1 MHIEIV
7 HILKDAL
14 ESNNSYLIS
23 DTLGDRN
30 PAEVSKIIISFPEEE
45 ICILLKALDSEKT
58 AEIILELPEDI
69 RSNVLEMLD
78 NKSILSAIEN
88 LDSDDA
94 ADLISDLE
102 DEKSKEIL
110 EDMNPQDSSEVQTL
124 LQYDEESAGGIM
136 QTELVEVKDSSIIKD
151 AINWIRLIAEDVP
164 DFYQIYVTNE
174 NDKLV
179 GTVSLKALIL
189 ADSTAAI
196 KSIMEPIEI
205 SVEPDLDRQEVSNI
219 FSNYDLVSLPVV
231 DSNSRLIGR
240 ITSDDILD
248 VVNEEA
254 EEDLFAL
261 AGINEYN
268 HPIYSGFI
276 SKTKSRLPWL
286 LVTLLGELLI
296 AFIIASYFQ
305 PTLEKFILLAAFMPA
320 VMATGG
326 SVGIQTSAIIIRALG
341 IGSINI
347 SQAFQVIISELQLS
361 LILGVICG
369 LVAGVMGFFLT
380 GDKSLGLNFFYV
392 IFVSLSLASLMS
404 AFFGASFPL
413 LLDKIKS
420 DPANGSGPFVTMAND
435 LFSAVAYLLIALL
448 IM

>member
-1 MHIEIV
+1 MHTETINKIKSALSDDNTTLINNELSERNAAEI
-7 HILKDAL
+7 A
-14 ESNNSYLIS
+14 S
-23 DTLGDRN
+23 
-30 PAEVSKIIISFPEEE
+30 IIISFSQND
-45 ICILLKALDSEKT
+45 ICRVLKSLSSENL

-69 RSNVLEMLD
+69 RTGVLEELD

-88 LDSDDA
+88 LESDDA

-110 EDMNPQDSSEVQTL
+110 EDMNPQDSSEVQSL
-124 LQYDEESAGGIM
+124 LQYDPESAGGIM
-136 QTELVEVKDSSIIKD
+136 QTELVEVKDSSLIKD
-151 AINWIRLIAEDVP
+151 AINWIRIIAEDVP

-179 GTVSLKALIL
+179 GTVSLKALVL
-189 ADSTAAI
+189 ATPSSEI
-196 KSIMEPIEI
+196 RNIMEPIEI
-205 SVEPDLDRQEVSNI
+205 SVEPEIDREDVSKI
-219 FSNYDLVSLPVV
+219 FSDYDLVSLPVI
-231 DSNSRLIGR
+231 DKNQRLIGR

-268 HPIYSGFI
+268 HPIYSGII
-276 SKTKSRLPWL
+276 SKTRSRLPWL
-286 LVTLLGELLI
+286 VVTLIGEL
-296 AFIIASYFQ
+296 IIAYIIAMYFQ

-326 SVGIQTSAIIIRALG
+326 SVGIQTSAIVIRALG
-341 IGSINI
+341 TGTINVA
-347 SQAFQVIISELQLS
+347 QTFKVILSELKLS
-361 LILGVICG
+361 SILGVICG
-369 LVAGVMGFFLT
+369 LVAGLTGYFLT
-380 GDKSLGLNFFYV
+380 GTKQAGIDFFKV
-392 IFVSLSLASLMS
+392 IFLSLSAASLMS

-413 LLDKIKS
+413 LLEKIKS

-435 LFSAVAYLLIALL
+435 LFSAIAYLLIALL

>member
-151 AINWIRLIAEDVP
+151 AINWIRLIAENVP

>member
-286 LVTLLGELLI
+286 LVTLVGELLI

-341 IGSINI
+341 TGSINI
-347 SQAFQVIISELQLS
+347 SQAFQIIISELQLS

>member
-205 SVEPDLDRQEVSNI
+205 CVEPNLDRQEVSNI

-261 AGINEYN
+261 AGIKEYN

-286 LVTLLGELLI
+286 LVTLVGELLI

-347 SQAFQVIISELQLS
+347 SQAFQIIISELQLS

>member
-286 LVTLLGELLI
+286 LVTLVGELLI

-347 SQAFQVIISELQLS
+347 SQAFQIIISELQLS

>member
-189 ADSTAAI
+189 ADSTATI

-286 LVTLLGELLI
+286 LVTLVGELLI

-347 SQAFQVIISELQLS
+347 SQAFQIIISELQLS

>member
-7 HILKDAL
+7 KILKDAL
-14 ESNNSYLIS
+14 KRNNSYIIS

-30 PAEVSKIIISFPEEE
+30 SAEVSNIIISFPEDE
-45 ICILLKALDSEKT
+45 ICTLLKALDSEKT

-179 GTVSLKALIL
+179 GTVSLKSLIL
-189 ADSTAAI
+189 ADPESNI

-205 SVEPDLDRQEVSNI
+205 SVEPNLDQQEVSNI

-231 DSNSRLIGR
+231 DSNSRLLGR

-261 AGINEYN
+261 AGIKEYN

-286 LVTLLGELLI
+286 LVTLIGELLI

-341 IGSINI
+341 TGSISI
-347 SQAFQVIISELQLS
+347 SQAFRVIVSELQLS

>member
-151 AINWIRLIAEDVP
+151 AINWIRLIAENVP

-286 LVTLLGELLI
+286 LVTLVGELLI

-341 IGSINI
+341 TGSINI

>member
-286 LVTLLGELLI
+286 LVTLVGELLI

-341 IGSINI
+341 TGSISI
-347 SQAFQVIISELQLS
+347 SQAFRVIISELQLS
-361 LILGVICG
+361 LILGIICG
-369 LVAGVMGFFLT
+369 LVAGVLCFFLT

>member
-261 AGINEYN
+261 AGIKEYN

-286 LVTLLGELLI
+286 LVTLVGELLI

-341 IGSINI
+341 TGSINI
-347 SQAFQVIISELQLS
+347 SQAFRVIISELQPVS
-361 LILGVICG
+361 YTH
-369 LVAGVMGFFLT
+369 LT
-380 GDKSLGLNFFYV
+380 LPTTPYV
-392 IFVSLSLASLMS
+392 
-404 AFFGASFPL
+404 
-413 LLDKIKS
+413 
-420 DPANGSGPFVTMAND
+420 
-435 LFSAVAYLLIALL
+435 
-448 IM
+448 

>member
-7 HILKDAL
+7 KILKDAL
-14 ESNNSYLIS
+14 KSNNSYIIS

-30 PAEVSKIIISFPEEE
+30 SAEVSNIIISFPEDD
-45 ICILLKALDSEKT
+45 ICTLLKALDSEKI

-189 ADSTAAI
+189 ADPASTI
-196 KSIMEPIEI
+196 ESIMEPIEI
-205 SVEPDLDRQEVSNI
+205 SVEPNLDQQEVSNI

-231 DSNSRLIGR
+231 DSNSRLLGR

-286 LVTLLGELLI
+286 LVTLVGELLI

-341 IGSINI
+341 TGSISI
-347 SQAFQVIISELQLS
+347 SQAFRVIVSELQLS

-369 LVAGVMGFFLT
+369 LVAGVVGFFLT

>member
-151 AINWIRLIAEDVP
+151 AINWIRLIAENVP

-286 LVTLLGELLI
+286 LVTLVGELLI

>member
-151 AINWIRLIAEDVP
+151 AINWIRLIAENVP

-286 LVTLLGELLI
+286 LVTLVGELLI

-347 SQAFQVIISELQLS
+347 SQAFQIIISELQLS

>member
-7 HILKDAL
+7 NILKDAL
-14 ESNNSYLIS
+14 ENNNSYLIS

-30 PAEVSKIIISFPEEE
+30 PAEVSKIIISFREEE

-286 LVTLLGELLI
+286 LVTLVGELLI

-341 IGSINI
+341 TGSISI
-347 SQAFQVIISELQLS
+347 SQAFRVIISELQLS

>member
-286 LVTLLGELLI
+286 LVTLVGELLI

-341 IGSINI
+341 TGSINI

>member
-1 MHIEIV
+1 MYIEIV
-7 HILKDAL
+7 KILKDAL
-14 ESNNSYLIS
+14 KSNNSYIIS

-30 PAEVSKIIISFPEEE
+30 SAEVSNIIISFPEDE
-45 ICILLKALDSEKT
+45 ICTLLKALDSEKT

-179 GTVSLKALIL
+179 GTVSLKSLIL
-189 ADSTAAI
+189 ADSASTI

-205 SVEPDLDRQEVSNI
+205 SVEPDLDQQEVSNI

-231 DSNSRLIGR
+231 DSNSRLLGR

-286 LVTLLGELLI
+286 LVTLMGELLI

-341 IGSINI
+341 TGSINI
-347 SQAFQVIISELQLS
+347 SQAFRVIISELQLS
-361 LILGVICG
+361 LILGIICG

>member
-151 AINWIRLIAEDVP
+151 AINWIRLIAENVP

-341 IGSINI
+341 TGSINI

>member
-151 AINWIRLIAEDVP
+151 AINWIRLIAENVP

-189 ADSTAAI
+189 ADSKAAI

-286 LVTLLGELLI
+286 LVTLVGELLI

>member
-151 AINWIRLIAEDVP
+151 AINWIRLIAENVP

-341 IGSINI
+341 TGSINI
-347 SQAFQVIISELQLS
+347 SQAFQIIISELQLS

>member
-7 HILKDAL
+7 NILKDAL
-14 ESNNSYLIS
+14 ENNNSYLIS

-189 ADSTAAI
+189 ADSKAAI

-205 SVEPDLDRQEVSNI
+205 SVEPNLDRQEVSNI

-261 AGINEYN
+261 AGIKEYN

-286 LVTLLGELLI
+286 LVTLVGELLI

-341 IGSINI
+341 IGSISI
-347 SQAFQVIISELQLS
+347 SQAFRVIISELQLS

>member
-1 MHIEIV
+1 
-7 HILKDAL
+7 
-14 ESNNSYLIS
+14 
-23 DTLGDRN
+23 
-30 PAEVSKIIISFPEEE
+30 
-45 ICILLKALDSEKT
+45 
-58 AEIILELPEDI
+58 
-69 RSNVLEMLD
+69 
-78 NKSILSAIEN
+78 
-88 LDSDDA
+88 
-94 ADLISDLE
+94 
-102 DEKSKEIL
+102 
-110 EDMNPQDSSEVQTL
+110 
-124 LQYDEESAGGIM
+124 
-136 QTELVEVKDSSIIKD
+136 
-151 AINWIRLIAEDVP
+151 
-164 DFYQIYVTNE
+164 
-174 NDKLV
+174 
-179 GTVSLKALIL
+179 
-189 ADSTAAI
+189 
-196 KSIMEPIEI
+196 MEPIEI

-261 AGINEYN
+261 AGIKEYN

-286 LVTLLGELLI
+286 LVTLVGELLI

-341 IGSINI
+341 TGSISI
-347 SQAFQVIISELQLS
+347 SQAFRVIISELQLS

>member
-347 SQAFQVIISELQLS
+347 SQAFQIIISELQLS

>member
-151 AINWIRLIAEDVP
+151 AINWIRLIAENVP

-286 LVTLLGELLI
+286 LVTLVGELLI

-341 IGSINI
+341 TGSINI
-347 SQAFQVIISELQLS
+347 SQAFQIIISELQLS

>member
-341 IGSINI
+341 TGSINI

>member
-7 HILKDAL
+7 KILKDAL
-14 ESNNSYLIS
+14 KRNNSYIIS

-30 PAEVSKIIISFPEEE
+30 SAEVSNIIISFPEEE
-45 ICILLKALDSEKT
+45 ICTLLKALDSEKT

-179 GTVSLKALIL
+179 GTVSLKSLIL
-189 ADSTAAI
+189 ADPESNI

-205 SVEPDLDRQEVSNI
+205 SVEPNLDQQEVSNI

-231 DSNSRLIGR
+231 DSNSRLLGR

-261 AGINEYN
+261 AGIKEYN

-286 LVTLLGELLI
+286 LVTLIGELLI

-341 IGSINI
+341 TGSISI
-347 SQAFQVIISELQLS
+347 SQAFRVIVSELQLS

>member
-7 HILKDAL
+7 KILKDAL
-14 ESNNSYLIS
+14 KRNNSYIIS

-30 PAEVSKIIISFPEEE
+30 SAEVSNIIISFPEDD
-45 ICILLKALDSEKT
+45 ICTLLKALDSEKT

-110 EDMNPQDSSEVQTL
+110 EDMNPQDSSEVQSL

-179 GTVSLKALIL
+179 GTVSLKSLIL
-189 ADSTAAI
+189 ADPESTI

-205 SVEPDLDRQEVSNI
+205 SVEPNLDQQEVSNI

-231 DSNSRLIGR
+231 DSNSRLLGR

-261 AGINEYN
+261 AGIKEYN
-268 HPIYSGFI
+268 HPIYSGLI

-286 LVTLLGELLI
+286 LVTLIGELLI

-341 IGSINI
+341 TGSISI
-347 SQAFQVIISELQLS
+347 SQAFRVIVSELQLS

>member
-7 HILKDAL
+7 KILKNAL
-14 ESNNSYLIS
+14 KSNNSYIIS

-30 PAEVSKIIISFPEEE
+30 SAEVSKIIISFPEDD
-45 ICILLKALDSEKT
+45 ICTLLKALDSEKT

-189 ADSTAAI
+189 ADPASTI

-205 SVEPDLDRQEVSNI
+205 SVEPNLDQQEVSNI

-231 DSNSRLIGR
+231 DSNTRLLGR

-261 AGINEYN
+261 AGIKEYN

-286 LVTLLGELLI
+286 LVTLIGELLI

-341 IGSINI
+341 TGSISI
-347 SQAFQVIISELQLS
+347 SQAFRVIVSELQLS

-380 GDKSLGLNFFYV
+380 GDKSMGLNFFYV

>member
-286 LVTLLGELLI
+286 LVTLVGELLI